1 MCVIGWFGSCYVK
14 VYADW
19 WRERMYVLFIS
30 FKSVVCWILM
40 SADVLLVRIERILQ
54 FIVWKLSAIV
64 PDIIGE

>member
-1 MCVIGWFGSCYVK
+1 MCVIGWFESCYGK

-40 SADVLLVRIERILQ
+40 SADVLLVRIEEFYSLL
-54 FIVWKLSAIV
+54 F
-64 PDIIGE
+64 GN

>member
-1 MCVIGWFGSCYVK
+1 MIGWFGSCYGK

-40 SADVLLVRIERILQ
+40 SADVLLVRIEEFYSLL
-54 FIVWKLSAIV
+54 F
-64 PDIIGE
+64 GN